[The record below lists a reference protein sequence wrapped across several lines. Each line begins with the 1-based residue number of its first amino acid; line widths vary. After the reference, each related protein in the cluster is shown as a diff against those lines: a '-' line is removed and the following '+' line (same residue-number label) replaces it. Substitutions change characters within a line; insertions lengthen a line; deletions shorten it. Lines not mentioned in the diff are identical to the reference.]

1 MRNYNITK
9 KEGEL
14 WNAEVIDKYG
24 NKYQNYF
31 ETYLKAGYWI
41 FYIWE
46 NEDEFVEMTKN
57 KDKLLAN
64 AIKQCKEIDSKN
76 PNLREIL

>member
-24 NKYQNYF
+24 NKYQVIGYSIFGKMKMNL
-31 ETYLKAGYWI
+31 LK
-41 FYIWE
+41 
-46 NEDEFVEMTKN
+46 
-57 KDKLLAN
+57 
-64 AIKQCKEIDSKN
+64 
-76 PNLREIL
+76 